1 MPKMTNNFQNATDNF
16 ESDSQYLSTLA
27 NMFPI
32 NKRFSVIWKHKTRA
46 ISHAAPGVFPIMPVY
61 RKLRN
66 PRRVLRSH
74 APVPVWEANG
84 RAISVYEHGHDRL
97 GEMVNTG

>member
-1 MPKMTNNFQNATDNF
+1 
-16 ESDSQYLSTLA
+16 
-27 NMFPI
+27 MFRMARI
-32 NKRFSVIWKHKTRA
+32 LVLRCVH
-46 ISHAAPGVFPIMPVY
+46 PGLFPIMHVY

>member
-1 MPKMTNNFQNATDNF
+1 MLSEVLRAEHEPTAGL
-16 ESDSQYLSTLA
+16 SHLSTPDSIL
-27 NMFPI
+27 MC
-32 NKRFSVIWKHKTRA
+32 
-46 ISHAAPGVFPIMPVY
+46 Y

-74 APVPVWEANG
+74 APVSVWEANG

>member
-1 MPKMTNNFQNATDNF
+1 MVLIGLVKQFCNILFWMHLRPVTTFYTYP
-16 ESDSQYLSTLA
+16 EHT
-27 NMFPI
+27 P
-32 NKRFSVIWKHKTRA
+32 
-46 ISHAAPGVFPIMPVY
+46 SHAAPEAFPIMSVY

>member
-1 MPKMTNNFQNATDNF
+1 LKKKGFKEKKATTIGLYDSGKSTTL
-16 ESDSQYLSTLA
+16 ES
-27 NMFPI
+27 
-32 NKRFSVIWKHKTRA
+32 NK
-46 ISHAAPGVFPIMPVY
+46 SH

-66 PRRVLRSH
+66 PRWVLRSH